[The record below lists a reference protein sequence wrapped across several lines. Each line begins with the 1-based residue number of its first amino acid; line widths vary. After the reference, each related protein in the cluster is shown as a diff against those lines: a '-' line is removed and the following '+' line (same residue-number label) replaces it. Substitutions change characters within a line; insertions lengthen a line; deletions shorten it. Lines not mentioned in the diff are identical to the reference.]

1 MNTSAFWAA
10 TGERAVKTFAQTLI
24 ALIGAGAISIV
35 AIPWPDNLGI
45 AATATLLSVLT
56 SLVSST
62 VGNPGPSLATEVL
75 SATVTP
81 VSKLIVA
88 PFPDV
93 APAPLPLVP
102 VVAAPVLVTLP
113 VPLQGPT
120 V

>member
-10 TGERAVKTFAQTLI
+10 TGERAVKTFAQTLA

-35 AIPWPDNLGI
+35 AIPWPDDFGI

-62 VGNPGPSLATEVL
+62 VGNPGPSLATETL
-75 SATVTP
+75 SAVP
-81 VSKLIVA
+81 SPASKLLVA
-88 PFPDV
+88 PFPEPPTV
-93 APAPLPLVP
+93 PPLVP
-102 VVAAPVLVTLP
+102 VVAAPVLATLP
-113 VPLQGPT
+113 APLQGPT